1 LSADAG
7 GAAAISPPPSG
18 KRRRRRALL
27 IAGLAVVIAGAA
39 FARWKAAQPVVIQMG
54 DAPAGGYFDPA
65 HVTIAVGTAVRW
77 TNVGDQPH
85 DATNNPARAMRAEDA
100 SYPAGATPF
109 DSGMLAPGQSFTY
122 TFAIPGTYK
131 YVCLPHELG
140 GMTGEVIVR

>member
-1 LSADAG
+1 LSTDAG
-7 GAAAISPPPSG
+7 AVAANAPPPSR
-18 KRRRRRALL
+18 KRRRLRALL
-27 IAGLAVVIAGAA
+27 IAGLLVVVAGAA
-39 FARWKAAQPVVIQMG
+39 FAWWKATLPVVIQMG

-65 HVTIAVGTAVRW
+65 HVTLSAGTTVRW

-85 DATNNPARAMRAEDA
+85 DATNNPTRAMRAGDA

-109 DSGMLAPGQSFTY
+109 DSGMLSPGQSFTY
-122 TFAIPGTYK
+122 TFTVPGTYK